1 MTNHN
6 HKVFHSTNQ
15 KPPFFRVPIWN
26 FSSPPDHQISVY
38 KKKKRKQQKLPSFDD
53 PGKGRRDKEIGILYS
68 CRNGGIEFSFE
79 GTRAMNYSFL
89 LLFRQFRPTVAKQ
102 SYLQRY
108 RLGVLKGVG
117 DGGNDREIYVDGNG
131 GSRGNLVHLGQDFA
145 ARTYRVPS
153 SEMQRRS
160 ILKPVLRAKAI
171 ECIPRWSALLVERF
185 LLSF

>member
-6 HKVFHSTNQ
+6 HKVYFIPRTKNHR
-15 KPPFFRVPIWN
+15 FFAFQFEIFPR
-26 FSSPPDHQISVY
+26 HQIIRFLSI
-38 KKKKRKQQKLPSFDD
+38 KKKRKQQKLPSFDD

-108 RLGVLKGVG
+108 RLGVLKGAG

-153 SEMQRRS
+153 SKMQRRS